1 MDRAGGERSEGVERR
16 GDMRERNGRESVETV
31 LDAFMA
37 SEPEPSGAVLR
48 EWIRRYPYYERE
60 LTDFA
65 VGWILMD
72 TLPPD
77 PDTEEPDEETLIR
90 RGRTMIEALLPGKDE
105 QLPGE
110 ERRSFAGLLG
120 EAKDLGLTMHEL
132 ANVTR
137 LSPALVAKLDQRLIR
152 AATVPT
158 EVLGDLARAI
168 QRTPEEVLE
177 HLRREPVLPAALEHK
192 AEEAPTVPDQQDF
205 FDAVRG
211 DRRLDDERR
220 RRLLSLARPDA
231 G

>member
-1 MDRAGGERSEGVERR
+1 MS
-16 GDMRERNGRESVETV
+16 ERNGRESVEAV

-37 SEPEPSGAVLR
+37 SEPDPSGAVLR

-77 PDTEEPDEETLIR
+77 PDTEEPDEEALMR
-90 RGRTMIEALLPGKDE
+90 RGTTIIEDL
-105 QLPGE
+105 LPGE
-110 ERRSFAGLLG
+110 EDEQLSREEHRSFVGLLG
-120 EAKDLGLTMHEL
+120 EAKDLGLTMYEL
-132 ANVTR
+132 ANVTG
-137 LSPALVAKLDQRLIR
+137 LSAALVAKLDQRLIR

-168 QRTPEEVLE
+168 QRTTEEVLD
-177 HLRREPVLPAALEHK
+177 HLRREPVLPTALEHK
-192 AEEAPTVPDQQDF
+192 AEVAPAVPDQQDF

-211 DRRLDDERR
+211 DRGLDDERR
-220 RRLLSLARPDA
+220 RRLLSLARPNA